1 MMCLMCLWCA
11 LCVFDMPCVSMMY
24 LMHLWCIHYVS
35 MMCLVC
41 LWCVFYVPYVSKMCL
56 MCLLCVYNAPRV
68 SYDVSMMCLWCALCI
83 YDVAIMC
90 LWCALSD
97 SDASIYNYPA
107 PVTRSLFNIGDGCC
121 VIFSLSLKTSNQH
134 YRGSKQGLSVS
145 ENDNRETS
153 MRTNDK
159 KKMFW
164 CLHNSRKLSADTP
177 HRMFHKIVRHGIPI
191 KQTKNKTRNKNW
203 TINFFKL
210 HNTLSLRHLDC
221 KEFSLVDGN
230 FFFFLVLD
238 YFKTTLTTAS
248 FFLRNLWFGVL
259 QNKYHDGGY

>member
-1 MMCLMCLWCA
+1 MW
-11 LCVFDMPCVSMMY
+11 D
-24 LMHLWCIHYVS
+24 
-35 MMCLVC
+35 LV
-41 LWCVFYVPYVSKMCL
+41 P
-56 MCLLCVYNAPRV
+56 
-68 SYDVSMMCLWCALCI
+68 
-83 YDVAIMC
+83 
-90 LWCALSD
+90 LSR
-97 SDASIYNYPA
+97 
-107 PVTRSLFNIGDGCC
+107 PVTSITRVQNKD
-121 VIFSLSLKTSNQH
+121 SLSLRKWQTNWSW
-134 YRGSKQGLSVS
+134 
-145 ENDNRETS
+145 RETS
-153 MRTNDK
+153 MRTNDR

-230 FFFFLVLD
+230 LFFFLVLES
-238 YFKTTLTTAS
+238 FKTTLTTAS

-259 QNKYHDGGY
+259 QNRYHDGGY